1 MPGTLFTVRACEA
14 LTSIHTTKLKKNLKK
29 FKKKEKDDYFK
40 VIQNAF
46 EEGVK
51 AWKRTNS
58 RMKPCVM
65 KLEYEVL
72 ERFIIYN
79 TST

>member
-29 FKKKEKDDYFK
+29 FKKKEKDDYY
-40 VIQNAF
+40 AF

-72 ERFIIYN
+72 ERFIISN
-79 TST
+79 MST